1 MIRNTKTDTI
11 GGRLRWLRYQ
21 RGYSLEQVANEL
33 KVSSM
38 TISKWERG
46 KTSPKVENLEKLAN
60 FFQIPKSYFLTGEI
74 INTSKLDGQDDF
86 KELENILDQY
96 LQSPGHEQVEASQKK
111 IDDVIHRFSNDL
123 SVKQKQMMIN
133 HILSLMG
140 KNDILLILTGIVEYL
155 SKQLTPPSEK

>member
-1 MIRNTKTDTI
+1 MIRNTKIDTI

-46 KTSPKVENLEKLAN
+46 KTSPKTENLEKLAN

-74 INTSKLDGQDDF
+74 LDTSKLDGQDDF

-96 LQSPGHEQVEASQKK
+96 LQSPGYEQTEVSQKK
-111 IDDVIHRFSNDL
+111 IDDAIHKFSNDL
-123 SVKQKQMMIN
+123 SAKQKQMMIN
-133 HILSLMG
+133 HILNLMD